1 MPAPLAFL
9 RTNPEST
16 ANPPISSTGA
26 ATSRTLMTW
35 TSAMAKCSLMVAA
48 TSLAR
53 RTNIA

>member
-9 RTNPEST
+9 PTNPEST

-35 TSAMAKCSLMVAA
+35 TSARAKCSLMIAA